1 MMSPQDKDQTGTAHL
16 GGGTAKD
23 GSARTLRKA
32 AEGER
37 SYEAGTGGR
46 LYPEEEGASLK
57 DNIAVILKRKWTV
70 ISIFLLGVALAAFYA
85 FTAVPVYRSVAII
98 EVGEEGKDSIKTLG
112 EDLARGVV
120 SKDSHETEAEIF
132 KSRSLAEALV
142 KRMKLDKSPQFA
154 REQRSGPLGA
164 IASWTVSLF
173 RGDSRADS
181 GPLSEDKRRAIIVD
195 ALIKRISVKQEGK
208 TRLLK
213 VGMEATD
220 PAFAKEMLEN
230 QIEIYFDRNLRQRQ
244 RAVKDAGAWLKTE
257 LEEVEQ
263 KLIKSLTALINF
275 TSEHGMVSLD
285 DNSNHVITFF
295 NKAAEQ
301 LVKSNEQLT
310 QLEASTQNMGKGS
323 LAILPSGVHPIDLS
337 RLQEKLTLLESE
349 YSEKVQIYSESY
361 PRVQML
367 KKQIDLLREKIAD
380 LKKNLV
386 TTAMDAAKQQESMDQ
401 KNFERAKKEAMNVNS
416 LGVDYAVLKKEVET
430 TEQVYKILLQKSKE
444 VALNSQLIGNNL
456 TLIDPPEKPRKPVK
470 PRKLFIIII
479 GAFIGLTG
487 GIAAAFFLDH
497 MDDKVHTAEDVE
509 RELNLPSLGVVPD
522 IGKLK
527 MRLPAQATR
536 GVYEFLPYDLP
547 RSIISDAIGNIT
559 TSMMLLTSSPSARS
573 FMFTSAVPGEGKSLL
588 SVACA
593 VALASEEKS
602 VLVVDTD
609 LRQPSLGAVFGDKE
623 NVPGLTTLVKK
634 SDAKLGDV
642 IRRSRVPG
650 LYYLPAG
657 PSPSNP
663 VAFLRSYRMSRIVDY
678 LKKKFHVVIFD
689 TPPLV
694 GFPDVLIIK
703 DFTDAMILVTKRG
716 LVPIGL
722 LQHAGK
728 LIENAQG
735 KLLGVILNMADARAS
750 HYGKYRY
757 SNHYKYYGY
766 DKYYSSDLGTEK
778 KRRTGSRKSSS

>member
-1 MMSPQDKDQTGTAHL
+1 MSPQNKDQTGTAYR
-16 GGGTAKD
+16 GDGTAEDKT
-23 GSARTLRKA
+23 AQTLRKA
-32 AEGER
+32 VEVER
-37 SYEAGTGGR
+37 LSEAGAGSR
-46 LYPEEEGASLK
+46 LYPEEDRASLK
-57 DNIAVILKRKWTV
+57 DNIAVMLKRKWTV
-70 ISIFLLGVALAAFYA
+70 ISIFLVGLGLGAFYA

-98 EVGEEGKDSIKTLG
+98 EVGEESKDSIKTLG
-112 EDLARGVV
+112 EDLARGVM
-120 SKDSHETEAEIF
+120 SKDGHETEAEIF
-132 KSRSLAEALV
+132 KSRSLAETLV
-142 KRMKLDKSPQFA
+142 KRMNLDKSPKFV
-154 REQRSGPLGA
+154 REQRSGPVGTA
-164 IASWTVSLF
+164 WSWATSLF
-173 RGDSRADS
+173 QGSSRPDS
-181 GPLSEDKRRAIIVD
+181 GPLSEEKRRAGVVD
-195 ALIKRISVKQEGK
+195 ALLKRMSVKQEGK

-220 PAFAKEMLEN
+220 PAYAREMLAN
-230 QIEIYFDRNLRQRQ
+230 HIEIYFDRNLRQRQ

-257 LEEVEQ
+257 LEDVEQ

-295 NKAAEQ
+295 NKAAER

-310 QLEASTQNMGKGS
+310 QLEASTQTMGKGS

-349 YSEKVQIYSESY
+349 YSEKVQVYSESY

-380 LKKNLV
+380 LEKNLV
-386 TTAMDAAKQQESMDQ
+386 TTAVDAAKQQELADQ

-456 TLIDPPEKPRKPVK
+456 TLIDPPETPRKPVK
-470 PRKLFIIII
+470 PRKAFIIII
-479 GAFIGLTG
+479 GAFLGLTG
-487 GIAAAFFLDH
+487 GIAAAFFFDH

-522 IGKLK
+522 IGKLR
-527 MRLPAQATR
+527 MQMPAQGTR
-536 GVYEFLPYDLP
+536 GVYEFLPYDSP
-547 RSIISDAIGNIT
+547 RSMVSDAIGNIT
-559 TSMMLLTSSPSARS
+559 TSMMLLTSSPSTKS

-588 SVACA
+588 SVSCA

-609 LRQPSLGAVFGDKE
+609 LRQPSLGAVFGEKE
-623 NVPGLTTLVKK
+623 NAPGLTTLVKK
-634 SDAKLGDV
+634 SDVKLGDV

-663 VAFLRSYRMSRIVDY
+663 VAFLRSYRMSRIADY
-678 LKKKFHVVIFD
+678 LKKKFHIVIFD

-703 DFTDAMILVTKRG
+703 DFTDATILVTKKG

-722 LQHAGK
+722 LQHARK
-728 LIENAQG
+728 LVENAQG
-735 KLLGVILNMADARAS
+735 SILGVILNMADARAS
-750 HYGKYRY
+750 HYGRYRY

-766 DKYYSSDLGTEK
+766 DKYYSSDRGTEK
-778 KRRTGSRKSSS
+778 KRRTIGGKSST